1 MSTDDTPGRFARW
14 RRPHVAFL
22 VVPAVLFL
30 AVFYIYPLGR
40 LALVSLEA
48 PNFTLVNYVAFFTEG
63 VYVRVLLQT
72 FRVAA
77 TVTLLC
83 ILIGYP
89 TAYVLARANPRL
101 RTVLLLLVL
110 IPYLTSFLVRTY
122 AWMVLLHGKGII
134 NSVLLSTG
142 VVDQPVKLIF
152 NQIGVHIGM
161 VHVMLPLM
169 ILPLF
174 SIMRGI
180 DFRLVTAAQSLGAGP
195 TRAFWRVFFPLSLPG
210 VRSGCLLVFLLSLG
224 FYITP
229 ALLGGLRDVMLAT
242 FIEVHVTQLVQW
254 GFAAAA
260 AFILLI
266 LTLVGFFVVGRL
278 TGAASLVV
286 MDQSAKAPSAPGA
299 IARAVNRAWDAL
311 ADSAP
316 VRALRAG
323 IIGLVHRWDDWR
335 WRTLGHGR
343 TSPVKIGR
351 LAVWL
356 VAGLALVYLILPT
369 FIVVPISFSSASF
382 LRFPPPGY
390 SLRWYANF
398 FSDMRWIGPTLLSLQ
413 IALATAILST
423 VLGTLA
429 AYGLVRGRFRQREL
443 VMSLIVSPIIVP
455 SIVIAVSLY
464 GPLAQVG
471 MIGQWSGIVI
481 GHSIGSLAY
490 VVVIVTA
497 TLANFDV
504 AMERASMSLGA
515 GPLRTFWRVTFPLIR
530 PGIISGAIFAFIH
543 SFDELVIT
551 LLVSGIH
558 TQTLPMKMWENIKNE
573 IDPTIAAVASLLI
586 LLPVVVLGTLELTRG
601 RGKQLRPGVI

>member
-1 MSTDDTPGRFARW
+1 MPTDDIRFARW

-30 AVFYIYPLGR
+30 AVFYVYPLGR

-48 PNFTLVNYVAFFTEG
+48 PNFTLANYVAFFTEG

-142 VVDQPVKLIF
+142 VIDQPVKLIF

-242 FIEVHVTQLVQW
+242 FIEVQVTQLVQW

-299 IARAVNRAWDAL
+299 IARTVHRAWDAL
-311 ADSAP
+311 ADSSP
-316 VRALRAG
+316 VRAVRNG
-323 IIGLVHRWDDWR
+323 IVGLVRQWDDWR
-335 WRTLGHGR
+335 WRTLGSRR

-356 VAGLALVYLILPT
+356 IAGLAFVYLILPT

-398 FSDMRWIGPTLLSLQ
+398 FGDMRWIGPTLLSLQ
-413 IALATAILST
+413 IALATAVLST

-464 GPLAQVG
+464 GPLAKVG

-573 IDPTIAAVASLLI
+573 IDPTIAAVASILI